1 MAGTNIK
8 RDLPNDEYNAAVNAN
23 SPSATNPFATI
34 ADETSIYSE
43 DGTIAVNR
51 LVQIQNGLIW
61 SGSTILR
68 TTNNMNV
75 KEVIQESDLG
85 TTLAANTVYL
95 IRGKVTVSQPISV
108 INEGSVILG
117 TNRETDNLE
126 YTGAT
131 GNLFNVSDVNFTIS
145 HLKLSS
151 TRSGTGILRADN
163 ITAGQPN
170 VGRLKVLSIDNCQ
183 FRNCYDVMD
192 ISGFDL
198 VDINQC
204 LFIYVEATDYG
215 LRFEDVSKLQITS
228 CELIRWFD
236 EATIAA
242 PSGFATVSMI
252 ELQDNNLASYGAVN
266 INGCIIHPQQNQN
279 GIDIG
284 AGSTTGFGTISSNA
298 FVNGNLLGEVFLPV
312 VSPGLP
318 NYSAAET
325 IGYDVFANQGL
336 LNSVSGTVMTLTGN
350 TNDTTLSSGVPA
362 IINTNGAVT
371 QQAGVRYTV
380 TGAGRATYTGKK
392 QVYVSIHA
400 SISYEKQGNGAD
412 DYKFYIYKNGALLPG
427 AVVDILV
434 DDDASTA
441 LPMVYGTLMSTSDY
455 IEFYVENPTGNDAM
469 LVKDFQVVIRE

>member
-1 MAGTNIK
+1 MAGTDIK
-8 RDLPNDEYNAAVNAN
+8 RNLPNDEYSAAVNAN
-23 SPSATNPFATI
+23 NPSATNPFATL
-34 ADETSIYSE
+34 ADASSIYAA
-43 DGTIAVNR
+43 DGTIATPRVAT
-51 LVQIQNGLIW
+51 IQNGLTW

-68 TTNNMNV
+68 STNNMNV

-145 HLKLSS
+145 HIKLSS
-151 TRSGTGILRADN
+151 TTTGTGILRADN
-163 ITAGQPN
+163 VTAGQPN
-170 VGRLKVLSIDNCQ
+170 TGRLKVLSIDNCQ

-204 LFIYVEATDYG
+204 LFIYVEATNYG
-215 LRFEDVSKLQITS
+215 LRFEDTSKLQITS

-236 EATIAA
+236 ESTIAA

-284 AGSTTGFGTISSNA
+284 TGSTTGFGTISSNA
-298 FVNGNLLGEVFLPV
+298 FVDGNLLGDVFLPV
-312 VSPGLP
+312 ASGLP
-318 NYSAAET
+318 DYSSTAT
-325 IGYDVFANQGL
+325 IGYDIFANQGI
-336 LNSVSGTVMTLTGN
+336 LNSTSGTVTTVTANILATAGGAAKIVAIDTG
-350 TNDTTLSSGVPA
+350 LA
-362 IINTNGAVT
+362 I
-371 QQAGVRYTV
+371 QQAGVRFTV
-380 TGAGRATYTGKK
+380 DANTGRNTYVGSK
-392 QVYVSIHA
+392 QVYVSIHC
-400 SISYEKQGNGAD
+400 SFDFIKQGKGTD
-412 DYKFYIYKNGALLPG
+412 DYRFSIAKNGTSLTGSVL
-427 AVVDILV
+427 
-434 DDDASTA
+434 A
-441 LPMVYGTLMSTSDY
+441 LPDLDDITGVATLVYGTLLNTNDY
-455 IEFYVENPTGNDAM
+455 IELWVSSQGGDAM
-469 LVKDFQVVIRE
+469 LVTNYTMLIRE

>member
-1 MAGTNIK
+1 MAGTDIK
-8 RDLPNDEYNAAVNAN
+8 RNLPNDEYSAAVNAN
-23 SPSATNPFATI
+23 NPSATNPFATI
-34 ADETSIYSE
+34 ADAGSIYAT
-43 DGTIAVNR
+43 DGTIATTRVAT
-51 LVQIQNGLIW
+51 IQNGLTW

-68 TTNNMNV
+68 STNNMNV

-108 INEGSVILG
+108 INEGSIILG

-151 TRSGTGILRADN
+151 TTTGTGILRADN

-170 VGRLKVLSIDNCQ
+170 TGRLKVLNIDNCQ

-204 LFIYVEATDYG
+204 LFIYVEATNYG
-215 LRFEDVSKLQITS
+215 LRFEDTSKLQITS

-236 EATIAA
+236 ESTIAA

-252 ELQDNNLASYGAVN
+252 ELQDNNLASFGAIN

-284 AGSTTGFGTISSNA
+284 TGSTTAFGTISSNA
-298 FVNGNLLGEVFLPV
+298 FVNGNLLGDVFLPV
-312 VSPGLP
+312 ASGLP
-318 NYSAAET
+318 DYSSTAT
-325 IGYDVFANQGL
+325 IGYDIFANQGI
-336 LNSVSGTVMTLTGN
+336 LNSTSGTVTTVTANILATAGGAAKIVAIDTG
-350 TNDTTLSSGVPA
+350 LA
-362 IINTNGAVT
+362 I
-371 QQAGVRYTV
+371 QQAGVRFTV
-380 TGAGRATYTGKK
+380 DANTGRNTYIGTK
-392 QVYVSIHA
+392 QVYVSIHCNFDF
-400 SISYEKQGNGAD
+400 IKQGKGTD
-412 DYKFYIYKNGALLPG
+412 DYRFSIAKNGTSLTGSVL
-427 AVVDILV
+427 
-434 DDDASTA
+434 A
-441 LPMVYGTLMSTSDY
+441 LPDLDDITGVATLVYGTLLNTNDY
-455 IEFYVENPTGNDAM
+455 IELWVSSQGGDAM
-469 LVKDFQVVIRE
+469 LVTNYTMLIRE

>member
-23 SPSATNPFATI
+23 SPSAANPFATI
-34 ADETSIYSE
+34 ADAGSIYTT

-61 SGSTILR
+61 SGSTMLR
-68 TTNNMNV
+68 TTNNMNI

-163 ITAGQPN
+163 VTAGQPN

-192 ISGFDL
+192 ISGF
-198 VDINQC
+198 
-204 LFIYVEATDYG
+204 
-215 LRFEDVSKLQITS
+215 
-228 CELIRWFD
+228 
-236 EATIAA
+236 
-242 PSGFATVSMI
+242 
-252 ELQDNNLASYGAVN
+252 
-266 INGCIIHPQQNQN
+266 
-279 GIDIG
+279 
-284 AGSTTGFGTISSNA
+284 
-298 FVNGNLLGEVFLPV
+298 
-312 VSPGLP
+312 
-318 NYSAAET
+318 
-325 IGYDVFANQGL
+325 
-336 LNSVSGTVMTLTGN
+336 
-350 TNDTTLSSGVPA
+350 
-362 IINTNGAVT
+362 
-371 QQAGVRYTV
+371 
-380 TGAGRATYTGKK
+380 
-392 QVYVSIHA
+392 
-400 SISYEKQGNGAD
+400 
-412 DYKFYIYKNGALLPG
+412 
-427 AVVDILV
+427 
-434 DDDASTA
+434 
-441 LPMVYGTLMSTSDY
+441 
-455 IEFYVENPTGNDAM
+455 
-469 LVKDFQVVIRE
+469 